1 MCLTKM
7 TLTLLIFL
15 ILLLYDIFLVDLE
28 LVLVGLMGL
37 ISNGGS
43 HLGHVEYLE
52 HGVEVEVL

>member
-1 MCLTKM
+1 M

-15 ILLLYDIFLVDLE
+15 ILLLYDVLLVDLE

-37 ISNGGS
+37 ISNRSS

>member
-1 MCLTKM
+1 M